1 MMKRPSFR
9 IARLAAIAVVLL
21 TAGVSA
27 QERTLEDVK
36 RDIRRRVADHRP
48 PFDDVR
54 ADEVEKVVAAL
65 TSLDKDEWGKRWC
78 DVGRAHEQRGDAL
91 LKQGARPKEI
101 GEAYYLAY
109 AYCLLGRYP
118 VPSSPAKQQA
128 YTDMLRSFRKAARY
142 FKTPLQVVEVP
153 FEGRTM
159 VGYLQVPAGVTRPPV
174 IMYWGGVDVWK
185 EDHQRNAAI
194 MHSKGLATFLVDQPG
209 AGESPVKFTEANA
222 ERMFS
227 AAMDY
232 LATRNDVDGRR
243 IAVWGRSFGAY
254 WAAKLA
260 YVEPTR
266 LKGAVFHGGNA
277 HYGFQEEWLRP
288 ALTRTASNYLLGPS
302 SLFDS
307 RSFVL
312 GVKTLEDVF
321 RLAPSFSL
329 ESKGLLD
336 KPSAPILIVN
346 GKLDDQAP
354 IADSYL
360 LLEHGSPKEARIYPE
375 GGHMGAQAGV
385 NPDVIATVII
395 DWLKLRAS
403 Q

>member
-1 MMKRPSFR
+1 MNRLLVVAACMVPM
-9 IARLAAIAVVLL
+9 LAASA
-21 TAGVSA
+21 TFA
-27 QERTLEDVK
+27 QERTLDDVK
-36 RDIRRRVADHRP
+36 RDIQRRVTQKQP

-54 ADEVEKVVAAL
+54 AEEVKEVLASL

-78 DVGRAHEQRGDAL
+78 DVGLAYERRGDDL
-91 LKQGARPKEI
+91 LAKNAPAKEI

-109 AYCLLGRYP
+109 SYCHIGRYP
-118 VPSSPAKQQA
+118 VPSSPAKQAA
-128 YTDMLRSFRKAARY
+128 YESTRRTFRKAANY
-142 FKTPLQVVEVP
+142 FDVPLQVLEIP
-153 FEGRTM
+153 FEGKKLTA
-159 VGYLQVPAGVTRPPV
+159 YLQVPPGVTRPPV
-174 IMYWGGVDVWK
+174 VMYWGGVDVWK
-185 EDHQRNAAI
+185 EDHQRNSAI
-194 MHSKGLATFLVDQPG
+194 MHAKGLATLLIDQPG
-209 AGESPVKFTEANA
+209 TGESPVRFAESNA

-227 AAMDY
+227 AAMDF
-232 LATRNDVDGRR
+232 LATRSDIDGRR
-243 IAVWGRSFGAY
+243 VGVWGRSFGAY

-260 YVEPTR
+260 YVEAKR

-288 ALTRTASNYLLGPS
+288 ALTKTASNYLLGPS

-321 RLAPSFSL
+321 HVAPKLSL
-329 ESKGLLD
+329 KDQGLLD
-336 KPSAPILIVN
+336 KASAPMLIVN

-360 LLEHGSPKEARIYPE
+360 LMEHGSPKETRIYPE
-375 GGHMGAQAGV
+375 GGHMGATPGL

-395 DWLKLRAS
+395 DWLKLRLR

>member
-1 MMKRPSFR
+1 MNRLLVVAACMVPM
-9 IARLAAIAVVLL
+9 LAASA
-21 TAGVSA
+21 TFA
-27 QERTLEDVK
+27 QERTLDDVK
-36 RDIRRRVADHRP
+36 RDIQRRVTQKQP

-54 ADEVEKVVAAL
+54 AEEVKEVLASL

-78 DVGRAHEQRGDAL
+78 DAGLALERRGDDL
-91 LKQGARPKEI
+91 LAKNAPAKEI

-109 AYCLLGRYP
+109 SYCHIGRYP
-118 VPSSPAKQQA
+118 VPSSPAKQAA
-128 YTDMLRSFRKAARY
+128 YVATQRTFRKAAKY
-142 FKTPLQVVEVP
+142 FDVPLRVIDIP
-153 FEGRTM
+153 FEGRKF
-159 VGYLQVPAGVTRPPV
+159 VGYLQVPPGVARPPV
-174 IMYWGGVDVWK
+174 VMYWGGVDVWK
-185 EDHQRNAAI
+185 EDHQRNSAI
-194 MHSKGLATFLVDQPG
+194 MHAKGLATLLIDQPG
-209 AGESPVKFTEANA
+209 TGESPVKFLEPNA

-232 LATRNDVDGRR
+232 LATRSDVDGRR
-243 IAVWGRSFGAY
+243 VGVWGRSFGAY

-260 YVEPTR
+260 YVEAKR

-277 HYGFQEEWLRP
+277 HFGFQEEWLRP
-288 ALTRTASNYLLGPS
+288 ALTKTASNYLLGPS

-312 GVKTLEDVF
+312 GVKTLDDVF
-321 RLAPSFSL
+321 RVAPKLSL
-329 ESKGLLD
+329 KDQGLLD

-360 LLEHGSPKEARIYPE
+360 LMEHGSPKETRVYPE
-375 GGHMGAQAGV
+375 GGHMGATPGL

-395 DWLKLRAS
+395 DWLKLRLG

>member
-1 MMKRPSFR
+1 MNRLLVVAACMVPM
-9 IARLAAIAVVLL
+9 LAASA
-21 TAGVSA
+21 TFA
-27 QERTLEDVK
+27 QERTLDDVK
-36 RDIRRRVADHRP
+36 RDIQRRVTQKQP

-54 ADEVEKVVAAL
+54 AEEVKEVLALL

-78 DVGRAHEQRGDAL
+78 DAGLALERRGDDL
-91 LKQGARPKEI
+91 LAKNAPAKEI

-109 AYCLLGRYP
+109 SYCHIGRYP
-118 VPSSPAKQQA
+118 VPSSPAKQAA
-128 YTDMLRSFRKAARY
+128 YVATQRTFRKAAKY
-142 FKTPLQVVEVP
+142 FDVPLRVIDIP
-153 FEGRTM
+153 FEGRKF
-159 VGYLQVPAGVTRPPV
+159 VGYLQVPPGVARPPV
-174 IMYWGGVDVWK
+174 VMYWGGVDVWK
-185 EDHQRNAAI
+185 EDHQRNSAI
-194 MHSKGLATFLVDQPG
+194 MHAKGLATLLIDQPG
-209 AGESPVKFTEANA
+209 TGESPVKFLEPNA

-232 LATRNDVDGRR
+232 LATRSDVDGRR
-243 IAVWGRSFGAY
+243 VGVWGRSFGAY

-260 YVEPTR
+260 YVEAKR

-277 HYGFQEEWLRP
+277 HFGFQEEWLRP
-288 ALTRTASNYLLGPS
+288 ALTKTASNYLLGPS

-312 GVKTLEDVF
+312 GVKTLDDVF
-321 RLAPSFSL
+321 RVAPKLSL
-329 ESKGLLD
+329 KDQGLLD

-360 LLEHGSPKEARIYPE
+360 LMEHGSPKETRVYPE
-375 GGHMGAQAGV
+375 GGHMGATPGL

-395 DWLKLRAS
+395 DWLKLRLG

>member
-1 MMKRPSFR
+1 MNRLLVVAACMVPM
-9 IARLAAIAVVLL
+9 LAASA
-21 TAGVSA
+21 TFA
-27 QERTLEDVK
+27 QERTLDDVK
-36 RDIRRRVADHRP
+36 RDIQRRVTQKQP

-54 ADEVEKVVAAL
+54 AEEVKEVLASL

-78 DVGRAHEQRGDAL
+78 DAGLALERRGDDMLA
-91 LKQGARPKEI
+91 KNAPAKEI

-109 AYCLLGRYP
+109 SYCHIGRYP
-118 VPSSPAKQQA
+118 VPSSPAKQAA
-128 YTDMLRSFRKAARY
+128 YVATQRTFRKAAKY
-142 FKTPLQVVEVP
+142 FDVPLRVIDIP
-153 FEGRTM
+153 FEGRKF
-159 VGYLQVPAGVTRPPV
+159 VGYLQVPPGVARPPV
-174 IMYWGGVDVWK
+174 VMYWGGVDVWK
-185 EDHQRNAAI
+185 EDHQRNSAI
-194 MHSKGLATFLVDQPG
+194 MHAKGLATLLIDQPG
-209 AGESPVKFTEANA
+209 TGESPVKFLEPNA

-232 LATRNDVDGRR
+232 LATRSDVDGRR
-243 IAVWGRSFGAY
+243 VGVWGRSFGAY

-260 YVEPTR
+260 YVEAKR

-277 HYGFQEEWLRP
+277 HFGFQEEWLRP
-288 ALTRTASNYLLGPS
+288 ALTKTASNYLLGPS

-312 GVKTLEDVF
+312 GVKTLDDVF
-321 RLAPSFSL
+321 RVAPKLSL
-329 ESKGLLD
+329 KDQGLLD

-360 LLEHGSPKEARIYPE
+360 LMEHGSPKETRVYPE
-375 GGHMGAQAGV
+375 GGHMGATPGL

-395 DWLKLRAS
+395 DWLKLRLG

>member
-1 MMKRPSFR
+1 MNRLLVVAACMVPM
-9 IARLAAIAVVLL
+9 LAASA
-21 TAGVSA
+21 TFA
-27 QERTLEDVK
+27 QERTLDDVK
-36 RDIRRRVADHRP
+36 RDIQRRVTQKQP

-54 ADEVEKVVAAL
+54 AEEVKEVLASL

-78 DVGRAHEQRGDAL
+78 DVGLAYERRGDDL
-91 LKQGARPKEI
+91 LAKNAPAKEI

-109 AYCLLGRYP
+109 SYCHIGRYP
-118 VPSSPAKQQA
+118 VPSSPAKQAA
-128 YTDMLRSFRKAARY
+128 YAATQRTFRKAAKY
-142 FKTPLQVVEVP
+142 FDVPLRVIDIP
-153 FEGRTM
+153 FEGRKL
-159 VGYLQVPAGVTRPPV
+159 VAYLQVPPGVARPPV
-174 IMYWGGVDVWK
+174 VMYWGGVDVWK
-185 EDHQRNAAI
+185 EDHQRNSAI
-194 MHSKGLATFLVDQPG
+194 MHAKGLATLLIDQPG
-209 AGESPVKFTEANA
+209 TGESPVKFLEPNA

-227 AAMDY
+227 AAMDH
-232 LATRNDVDGRR
+232 LATRSDVDGRR
-243 IAVWGRSFGAY
+243 VGVWGRSFGAY

-260 YVEPTR
+260 YVEAKR

-277 HYGFQEEWLRP
+277 HFGFQEEWLRP
-288 ALTRTASNYLLGPS
+288 ALTKTASNYLLGPS

-312 GVKTLEDVF
+312 GVKTLDDVF
-321 RLAPSFSL
+321 RVAPKLSL
-329 ESKGLLD
+329 KDQGLLD

-360 LLEHGSPKEARIYPE
+360 LMEHGSPKETRVYPE
-375 GGHMGAQAGV
+375 GGHMGATPGL

-395 DWLKLRAS
+395 DWLKLRLG